1 MAKMESM
8 IKSEIVRLSTKEV
21 RKLSVPLRRDVRQM
35 KGIVSQL
42 RKSVLELQRFAAQRE
57 REKPEDQVS
66 VAAGPE
72 EVKKSRFS
80 PGLLRSLR
88 KKLGITQKELAVLA
102 GVTVGAA
109 HLWEM
114 GKFRPKGEKMAVL
127 VGLRKLGR
135 SGVRKLL
142 EGRGARSK

>member
-57 REKPEDQVS
+57 REEPEDQVS
-66 VAAGPE
+66 VAASPE

-127 VGLRKLGR
+127 VGLRNLGR

-142 EGRGARSK
+142 EGRGNRSK